1 MMQGMQEMM
10 QMQMMGKMMEGMS
23 GGGGESNGE
32 SGGGGFNMMDMWKMM
47 NGGADTRVVPVWRD
61 ARAFGTILRSGVE
74 EFGQIGLRIL
84 PPTLASPR
92 ASLELVC
99 AGQRIEIL
107 PQELELLKAWL
118 NEYPQKSDLV
128 GVMPNGEEVTGTV
141 QDVLKAT
148 HGLDDQVQNE
158 AALTQMTGMG

>member
-1 MMQGMQEMM
+1 MQQMM
-10 QMQMMGKMMEGMS
+10 QMQMMGKMMGSM

-32 SGGGGFNMMDMWKMM
+32 TDGGGFNMMDMWKMM

-84 PPTLASPR
+84 PPTLDSPR

-118 NEYPQKSDLV
+118 NEYPQKNDCV
-128 GVMPNGEEVTGTV
+128 AVMPDGEEAKGTLS
-141 QDVLKAT
+141 DILKKT
-148 HGLDDQVQNE
+148 HGLDDQVANE
-158 AALTQMTGMG
+158 AALTQMTTLG